1 MKTMKTLPVPNH
13 SRALAPVSFR
23 SAAPARARQDPVSG
37 RAGSPGPRFA
47 SWLVLLLLA
56 CLLQTH
62 AGSLVWTNASGGT
75 WGNPA
80 NWSPN
85 QVPSPTDDAVIGAD
99 GTLCRHVGCGRRGS
113 QSELGRTAVVIATNG
128 VMNINGS
135 MFLQNAL

>member
-99 GTLCRHVGCGRRGS
+99 GTYVVTLDAAAAARS
-113 QSELGRTAVVIATNG
+113 LSLGGLPLSSPPTE
-128 VMNINGS
+128 
-135 MFLQNAL
+135 